1 MSGCEFIKVTRMQH
15 GDVDIIPLSVHKE
28 YPDLYPAYIEPVVTE
43 PVVLEVVKVVEIAPP
58 APTKIRKGK

>member
-28 YPDLYPAYIEPVVTE
+28 YPDLYPAYIEPVVPE
-43 PVVLEVVKVVEIAPP
+43 PITPELIVPEVIVDPV
-58 APTKIRKGK
+58 PTKIRKGK